1 MSKMFNNYIGKA
13 GQLFAMSEF
22 LMLGWNV
29 AIPEVDRGDDIF
41 VVKDDN
47 GELRR
52 VQVKTAQA
60 KDTAGSYTVQFS
72 LPRLQLLF
80 PQIQFYF
87 FLLVRRNNNWSDLFV
102 ITGQNLAVM
111 LAERLKSGTGVKN
124 VNLSIKV
131 NTKTGKATSG
141 HIDFTPCRN
150 IKGLFDEIA
159 H

>member
-1 MSKMFNNYIGKA
+1 MFNNYIGKA

-47 GELRR
+47 GDLRR
-52 VQVKTAQA
+52 VQVKSAQA
-60 KDTAGSYTVQFS
+60 KDSKNGYTVQFS
-72 LPRLQLLF
+72 LPRLQLLN
-80 PQIQFYF
+80 PQVQFYF
-87 FLLVRRNNNWSDLFV
+87 FLLVRQKDKWSDLFL

-111 LAERLKSGTGVKN
+111 LAERLKPGSGAKN
-124 VNLSIKV
+124 ITLFIKI
-131 NTKTGKATSG
+131 NAQTNKATSG
-141 HIDFTPCRN
+141 DIDFTDYRS
-150 IKGLFDEIA
+150 IKASFNKID